1 MKSPSTCP
9 PGWREAESKKPLNKN
24 QSGEYTIEE
33 NQMASEVARRFAETK
48 MNRSTSHIKDTKFTK
63 IAQKIISEMKRLEVP
78 GVAIGIWHN
87 GQEFADGFGVTS
99 LEHPLP
105 VTADTLFQT
114 GSISKTFTGTML
126 MRLAEQGKVDLDA
139 PVRKYIKHFKLHDR
153 DVTKKVTVRHLLTHM
168 GGWVGDYFNDF
179 GNGDD
184 ALEKMVKDIS
194 KLSQV
199 QPLGTIWSY
208 NNTGFN
214 VASRII
220 EIITKK
226 PYEQAA
232 QEMLFDPI
240 GLKMSFFYPSD
251 LLFTHRFVVGHQ
263 KVKDKVQVARPWA
276 IGRAGNGVGGV
287 VSTVRDLL
295 KYARFQMSNGKKNV
309 ITGKSLKTMRVPQ
322 ANAGPRGLMGITW
335 FIGKVGDLT
344 TYSHGGATNGQ
355 KALFIFIP
363 EKDFA
368 LAILTNSDDGGIITA
383 NIFSYALELY
393 FGAKSTL
400 PKPIKT
406 PAKELEK
413 YTGRYRIGTE
423 CFDLK
428 VKGEHLIY
436 HHIPLGGFPRPDT
449 PPGPA
454 MPPMR
459 FSFYE
464 NDKVIGLDE
473 PYKDALGDFIRSE
486 TGKLQYFRIGG
497 RAHKKIK

>member
-1 MKSPSTCP
+1 MNLST
-9 PGWREAESKKPLNKN
+9 A
-24 QSGEYTIEE
+24 
-33 NQMASEVARRFAETK
+33 
-48 MNRSTSHIKDTKFTK
+48 HIKDPTFQK
-63 IAQKIISEMKRLEVP
+63 IAKKIISEMKRLQVP
-78 GVAIGIWHN
+78 GVSIGIWHKDK
-87 GQEFADGFGVTS
+87 EFTEGFGITS
-99 LEHPLP
+99 VEHPLP

-114 GSISKTFTGTML
+114 GSISKTFTGTMIMKL
-126 MRLAEQGKVDLDA
+126 VEDGKVNLDA
-139 PVRKYIKHFKLHDR
+139 PVKKYVQDFKVQDKA
-153 DVTKKVTVRHLLTHM
+153 VAEKVTVRHLLTHM

-179 GNGDD
+179 GNGED
-184 ALEKMVKDIS
+184 ALDRMVKDIAR
-194 KLSQV
+194 LPQI

-220 EIITKK
+220 EIVTKK

-232 QEMLFDPI
+232 QEMLFDPL

-263 KVKDKVQVARPWA
+263 KVKNKVQVARPWA

-295 KYARFQMSNGKKNV
+295 KYARFHMGNGKKSV
-309 ITGKSLKTMRVPQ
+309 ISGKSLRAMRVQ
-322 ANAGPRGLMGITW
+322 QVDAGPRGGMGITW
-335 FIGKVGDLT
+335 FIRKVGGITL
-344 TYSHGGATNGQ
+344 YGHGGATNGQ
-355 KALFIFIP
+355 QAYLFFIP
-363 EKDFA
+363 AKDFA
-368 LAILTNSDDGGIITA
+368 LAILTNSDEGGIITA
-383 NIFSYALELY
+383 GITNYALELY
-393 FGAKSTL
+393 FDAKSKL

-406 PAKELEK
+406 PARELKEF
-413 YTGRYRIGTE
+413 TGRYQIGTE

-454 MPPMR
+454 MPLMR

-464 NDKVIGLDE
+464 KDRVIGLDE
-473 PYKDALGDFIRSE
+473 PYKDALGDFIRDE
-486 TGKLQYFRIGG
+486 EGELQFFRIGG
-497 RAHKKIK
+497 RAHKKIR